1 MSDEP
6 SRTTADVIELE
17 ARRKAAA
24 PEQPKAPEWTLAQA
38 RRFYAPAFKSLPFIQ
53 RKSETSIC
61 ERPITFWNDVP
72 GFDHKTD
79 FKRGRL
85 FAEMTIEAIAAD
97 NCGSGPLEATFEQ
110 SSKMLSLARPKAAST
125 RAPCRLPS
133 TGSFG
138 SYPSSSPKPLRV
150 AEAATTRPSLLS
162 DDLLPISRLP
172 GSYFEAP
179 NGHDCTSGSRH

>member
-97 NCGSGPLEATFEQ
+97 NCGSGPLEATFEAIIKDAVARKAKGGKHARTLPPAVDGFLWEL
-110 SSKMLSLARPKAAST
+110 SKFIAKAAS
-125 RAPCRLPS
+125 RS
-133 TGSFG
+133 GG
-138 SYPSSSPKPLRV
+138 GND
-150 AEAATTRPSLLS
+150 AA
-162 DDLLPISRLP
+162 
-172 GSYFEAP
+172 
-179 NGHDCTSGSRH
+179 